1 MNGLVEELFFLEGG
15 ADDNH
20 LKTVSQHRDSI
31 IKKKK
36 NPLELITLHIST
48 FFYVIMG
55 CWLGLLQI
63 SIEKRDILCQRA
75 TQAE

>member
-31 IKKKK
+31 KKK
-36 NPLELITLHIST
+36 ST
-48 FFYVIMG
+48 WINNSAYIYFFI
-55 CWLGLLQI
+55 
-63 SIEKRDILCQRA
+63 
-75 TQAE
+75 